1 MLHMSIS
8 IAMNTTRCTHL
19 EHNNMKTLR
28 VLALLFVTFISAIT
42 LTTNSY
48 AQSIEQL
55 RGGWISDIDGVRHI
69 FYIVLRNN
77 QVSGVYCSH
86 CDNPDQLA
94 FIDDGKLDSSGLHF
108 QLYYTPTGAAAFQET
123 ASGKLQGSELV
134 MQLQRDGNSRELRL
148 HRTLPQKPN
157 PIADFTPNR
166 PPSPAPRT
174 LPGPAETVTMGKV
187 AGLWL
192 WGTGPTK
199 QWFIFKRHK
208 DGLRGM
214 VCGPCDNAPD
224 MAPLEQISI
233 NGTTL
238 HFEIVHED
246 NGGDYPKHGPHSNV
260 TDAQIARNEL
270 LMNVVGSF
278 QPAGTK
284 PIEMTLLGPVR
295 FQQP

>member
-1 MLHMSIS
+1 
-8 IAMNTTRCTHL
+8 
-19 EHNNMKTLR
+19 MKNLR
-28 VLALLFVTFISAIT
+28 VLALLLFTFAGATT
-42 LTTNSY
+42 LPAYSY
-48 AQSIEQL
+48 AQNNTEALIKQL

-69 FYIVLRNN
+69 VYIVLRNN

-86 CDNPDQLA
+86 CDNPDELA
-94 FIDDGKLDSSGLHF
+94 FIDDGKLDSNGLRF
-108 QLYYTPTGAAAFQET
+108 QLYYSPAGAAAFQET
-123 ASGKLQGSELV
+123 ATGQLQGSELV
-134 MQLQRDGNSRELRL
+134 MQLQRDGKNRELRL
-148 HRTLPQKPN
+148 HRTPPQAPN

-174 LPGPAETVTMGKV
+174 LPGPAETISADKVT
-187 AGLWL
+187 GLWL

-208 DGLRGM
+208 DGIRGM
-214 VCGPCDNAPD
+214 VCGPCDSAPD
-224 MAPLEQISI
+224 MAPLEQISM
-233 NGTTL
+233 NGTNF
-238 HFEIVHED
+238 HFEITHED

-284 PIEMTLLGPVR
+284 PIEMTLLGPVQ
-295 FQQP
+295 FQAP